1 MPPDKIT
8 ITLEPITF
16 EFSPIYEDG
25 GFVRVPHYM
34 EVMKAFR
41 QGHKLF
47 FFHKI
52 TPIIQLYLMMAIIRK
67 FKGFDVVFFNQQEVA
82 DNIELTF
89 FFFKQK
95 RRAAFDYHKANKEM
109 LRFEASNFNYY
120 TKKGINFNATPLSI
134 SELEQMRI
142 I

>member
-41 QGHKLF
+41 QEHKLF

-67 FKGFDVVFFNQQEVA
+67 HN
-82 DNIELTF
+82 TPC
-89 FFFKQK
+89 
-95 RRAAFDYHKANKEM
+95 
-109 LRFEASNFNYY
+109 
-120 TKKGINFNATPLSI
+120 KKDTTTTVKKTGKYRWAKYIK
-134 SELEQMRI
+134 
-142 I
+142 